1 MIRSKSKAIRS
12 KLNVCQLPDVKFMS
26 QSSELS
32 NPRLDHILH
41 TLIEHR
47 KLWLIPGIAAL
58 MLSWVYV
65 YFVRSDTYTARQ
77 TLIVRDDLLGQSLKP
92 GQFESLDLM
101 KSAQET
107 ILEIARKPQV
117 VRNAMRKIGPAK
129 VGWFGVSDDWPDDKT
144 IEEVQGSITL
154 SAPNGAEFGHTETVQ
169 LSTKSNSRERAALF
183 VLALLEE
190 INVKINEVRDLRLRS
205 MKNELTII
213 RDSARESLSASAER
227 LITMER
233 EIGPDLP
240 TLRALSDPQSGEGT
254 MSQTLLQIRSER
266 RQFENKLHSAR
277 NQRETLVAATHDPNA
292 ILATSDELFSFQ
304 PALSR
309 LKQELIESQS
319 ALAESIGRY
328 EQAHPVVQKHQEQV
342 RTMHQ
347 QIHNEL
353 DSAKRGLE
361 SQIASLEEKV
371 AKSRSQEAEID
382 VRFNKI
388 SSKRVDYLRLD
399 EEVKKKSEVFN
410 EAQGHLASIQR
421 LDSKQ
426 FNVSLLTPVDEPQ
439 VSTRADGLGRTTT
452 VLGSGI
458 AGFLAGFG
466 LVLLLAP
473 GPEMD
478 LSPREAPSK
487 NPPPKP
493 RTDVPKAPAVTRPEK
508 QPAPKPIPSSVTSPA
523 FPPTTAA
530 LPAMTSDLKESPPAA
545 AINEP
550 ALAESKKTDSTPV
563 TQPAAVEPQKE
574 IRPNTP
580 LTPTPRNKI
589 ASNFVAEPEVAAK
602 VVDENFL
609 KRAESIQ
616 AEIEKAIAESSNLAP
631 TPAVK
636 SAASPAP
643 SPAALPAAFQAPAN
657 VQASNA
663 STGPAPPPAS
673 VAATS
678 QIQPPAQT
686 PQRTSAADAKA
697 TEFAKAMES
706 ARSKS
711 DSTGVPTAA
720 SILAAL
726 DNVSPSVGSTS
737 AAVFKPQQIDKTD
750 PKAVSGPIKPMQKIS
765 DFKALA
771 ETSANTEPTVSTPPT
786 SQSVQIESSTPVQN
800 SHERELELRRRVSQ
814 RPLDIAQQADAG
826 SPPEQTI
833 PFVSL
838 EPDAANGSKQA
849 DGSDSANNSRAARS
863 VNPFLN
869 PGQASKNTP
878 SATAQRML
886 EEAKAEVE
894 SQGMMTPVV
903 PVKSIAETTQSG
915 RMPVAT
921 VPIPDQIKQLT
932 DSIASF
938 AKPIERVKDSG
949 KNADF

>member
-1 MIRSKSKAIRS
+1 MNAEIAISRGGMIRSLPKAIRR

-47 KLWLIPGIAAL
+47 KLWLVPGIAAL
-58 MLSWVYV
+58 MMSWFYV
-65 YFVRSDTYTARQ
+65 YFIRSDTYTARQ

-117 VRNAMRKIGPAK
+117 VRNAMRKIGPAR
-129 VGWFGVSDDWPDDKT
+129 VGWFGVSDDWPSDKT
-144 IEEVQGSITL
+144 IEQVQGAITL
-154 SAPNGAEFGHTETVQ
+154 SAPNGAEFGHTETVV
-169 LSTKSNSRERAALF
+169 LSTKSSSRERAAQF

-205 MKNELTII
+205 MKNELTTI
-213 RDSARESLSASAER
+213 RDSALESLTVSAER
-227 LITMER
+227 LTAMER

-309 LKQELIESQS
+309 LKQELIEAQS
-319 ALAESIGRY
+319 ALAASVGRY
-328 EQAHPVVQKHQEQV
+328 EQAHPEVQKYQEQV

-347 QIHNEL
+347 QIHDEL

-371 AKSRSQEAEID
+371 AKSSAQEAEID
-382 VRFNKI
+382 SRFNKI

-410 EAQGHLASIQR
+410 EAQGNLASIER
-421 LDSKQ
+421 LDSEQ
-426 FNVSLLTPVDEPQ
+426 FDVTLLTPVDEPQ

-452 VLGSGI
+452 ILGSGV
-458 AGFLAGFG
+458 AGLLAGFG

-473 GPEMD
+473 GPDQD
-478 LSPREAPSK
+478 LSRRGATGRI
-487 NPPPKP
+487 PPQP
-493 RTDVPKAPAVTRPEK
+493 RTDVPKAPVSSRPAT
-508 QPAPKPIPSSVTSPA
+508 QPAHKPIPSSVTGAPGSTTATHDLQNSPPVTAVGSPA
-523 FPPTTAA
+523 VAESSKTGSTTARQ
-530 LPAMTSDLKESPPAA
+530 
-545 AINEP
+545 
-550 ALAESKKTDSTPV
+550 PV
-563 TQPAAVEPQKE
+563 VKNQQSASA
-574 IRPNTP
+574 PNTP
-580 LTPTPRNKI
+580 LTPTLRKKRGSDAI
-589 ASNFVAEPEVAAK
+589 AKPQAAQ
-602 VVDENFL
+602 VVNEQFL
-609 KRAESIQ
+609 NRADAIQ
-616 AEIEKAIAESSNLAP
+616 TEIEKVIAESSGAAP
-631 TPAVK
+631 TQVTK
-636 SAASPAP
+636 HTRSTAP
-643 SPAALPAAFQAPAN
+643 KPAAPRSTAQAPATEPDPPM
-657 VQASNA
+657 ASGTA
-663 STGPAPPPAS
+663 EL
-673 VAATS
+673 
-678 QIQPPAQT
+678 QPQKSAQT
-686 PQRTSAADAKA
+686 AQLNSPADGKA
-697 TEFAKAMES
+697 TEFAQSSGAV
-706 ARSKS
+706 RRQS

-726 DNVSPSVGSTS
+726 DKVAPPVGNASD
-737 AAVFKPQQIDKTD
+737 AVIKPQQTD
-750 PKAVSGPIKPMQKIS
+750 TKSASTTSDLVRPMQKVS

-771 ETSANTEPTVSTPPT
+771 EPAAKAESSIPTVSTPP
-786 SQSVQIESSTPVQN
+786 SSESVQIESSSPVLS

-814 RPLDIAQQADAG
+814 RPLDIAQQSNDGAPAK
-826 SPPEQTI
+826 QAI

-838 EPDAANGSKQA
+838 EPDVARGSNQPDSSDTA
-849 DGSDSANNSRAARS
+849 DPSGKERGT
-863 VNPFLN
+863 NPFLN
-869 PGQASKNTP
+869 PGQSSNDAPPANT
-878 SATAQRML
+878 QRML
-886 EEAKAEVE
+886 DEAKAAAE
-894 SQGMMTPVV
+894 SQGMVTPVA
-903 PVKSIAETTQSG
+903 PVKPNAETTQSG
-915 RMPVAT
+915 RMPAAT

-938 AKPIERVKDSG
+938 AKPIERIKDSG
-949 KNADF
+949 KNTDF